1 MKHAIPHHAV
11 LAGLIFCLAQ
21 SVAVAQWSSPGE
33 FSDVKIQP
41 SGTGQAQPFTLSRVA
56 PNVNVPVLNNTGLEI
71 KNPLGGIYLSLP
83 AANGQP
89 STGGTFGVFKG
100 AESMLYLQPGT
111 STNTLS
117 IVANTSITGSLTVN
131 GAGSFSI
138 GSGTGA
144 ITLTGNNT
152 GVSAT
157 GSNAVAIGGSNGLAS
172 GSGAVVIGGGWSEQ
186 NVAAGQN
193 STIIGSGSS
202 VANSAFS
209 TVIGALGAKILS
221 TGSNYSAIIGGG
233 GNKLADRAGD
243 YNVIIGGANNE
254 VTAPASMTAPASG
267 GFTSVIAAGQSNKIN
282 GGHYDQAII
291 AGDSNEIQRA
301 RGSAIVGG
309 RGNKIYSRDPADSQ
323 YNSSGEWAQNAILGG
338 IYNSIAQDSYRCA
351 VVGGMYNQVSGVHN
365 AVISAGGAQAS
376 GYYSV
381 AFGLNTIAGGFCQTV
396 IGYQN
401 VADSSKLFIIGNGA
415 STSNRS
421 NAFTVDTA
429 GNATAKTSVTT
440 PQLILTTPPDTSDI
454 SMGPFTQGA
463 P

>member
-21 SVAVAQWSSPGE
+21 SVAIAQWSSPGE

-100 AESMLYLQPGT
+100 VESMLYLQPGT

-131 GAGSFSI
+131 GGVSFSGAGNFNI
-138 GSGTGA
+138 GGTGA
-144 ITLTGNNT
+144 ITVTGNNT

-172 GSGAVVIGGGWSEQ
+172 GEQSVVIGGGSQ
-186 NVAAGQN
+186 YGTNTAAGKNSMIIGSGQSVAN
-193 STIIGSGSS
+193 SESSSVIGANGGKILGTGTQSQYSTIIGGSGNEMWATAGKYNVILGGGNNSFLSGGEQCAIVAGGSNTIDGGGYRQAIVGGYSNKIKNS
-202 VANSAFS
+202 VDSTIIGGSQHVVNDSPSWEGGNFVGGGKQNVVQPGASLCTVLGGGSNSANGRS
-209 TVIGALGAKILS
+209 NTVIGAANSSTAANTNFSTVMGQYSES
-221 TGSNYSAIIGGG
+221 TGSFQ
-233 GNKLADRAGD
+233 L
-243 YNVIIGGANNE
+243 
-254 VTAPASMTAPASG
+254 VT
-267 GFTSVIAAGQSNKIN
+267 GFA
-282 GGHYDQAII
+282 
-291 AGDSNEIQRA
+291 
-301 RGSAIVGG
+301 
-309 RGNKIYSRDPADSQ
+309 
-323 YNSSGEWAQNAILGG
+323 
-338 IYNSIAQDSYRCA
+338 
-351 VVGGMYNQVSGVHN
+351 
-365 AVISAGGAQAS
+365 
-376 GYYSV
+376 
-381 AFGLNTIAGGFCQTV
+381 
-396 IGYQN
+396 N
-401 VADSSKLFIIGNGA
+401 VADSTKLFIVGNGTS
-415 STSNRS
+415 STNRS